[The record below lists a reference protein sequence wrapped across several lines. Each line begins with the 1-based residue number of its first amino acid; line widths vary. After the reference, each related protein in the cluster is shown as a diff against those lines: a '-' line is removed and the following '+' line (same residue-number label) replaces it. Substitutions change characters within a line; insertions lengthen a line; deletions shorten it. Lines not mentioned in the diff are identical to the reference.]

1 MRQTQRLLGFTHSE
15 AYVKALTCLV
25 LGMGV
30 GITTASASPET
41 VSSPSV
47 QVVQQNSVTIKGVVK
62 DADGNPII
70 GASVV
75 EKGNTKNATVTN
87 MDGEYSLN
95 VKRGAKLI
103 VSYIG
108 FVTQE
113 IGRGGDITL
122 REDNQSL
129 EELIVV
135 GYGTQKKATLT
146 GSVSQVSGDDLQKVA
161 ATNVAN
167 TLAGKTAGIIANN
180 RSGEPGED
188 VASILIRG
196 KGTLGDTSPLI
207 VVDGVAGREFSR
219 LNPEDIESIS
229 ILKDASAAIYGARA
243 ANGVIL
249 VTTKRGKSGR
259 TQIQY
264 NGSYTLTQPTRIPK
278 MLNSYQYATYVN
290 EYDADDRHGQAGLTY
305 SDEALKHYQL
315 GDDPINYPS
324 TDWWGS
330 VAKDWTSKTE
340 HSLSISGGTDKV
352 SYYLSGQYMNQKAIY
367 RNSDHGYSQYQF
379 ASNLDVQLNK
389 RVKFSLDI
397 NTRQENR
404 KRGIYTTPYLFTYLL
419 STFPGSSPYYPN
431 GYPRVGYDGITNN
444 AAVMVSSAPGSNNSK
459 NLILNVKPKLHI
471 DLDVLLNGLY
481 AETYAGIDYT
491 HARGK
496 TINQPYD
503 LYYYDNA
510 TGEYQNKRESTGQIS
525 LNDWSNYYYT
535 ITWNARLGYNHTFAE
550 KHKVGAFVAYE
561 QSKYKYHSL
570 SGYRTNFLSNK
581 LMDLFAGSSIP
592 ADKDNSGYTN
602 LTTRM
607 NYFGRVNY
615 SYMDK
620 YLLEATLRVDG
631 SMNFAPGHRWGT
643 FPSFSAGWVI
653 SDEPFYKPL
662 KNAVEF
668 FKLRASWGQMGND
681 NISQYQYLSTY
692 VFTNS
697 DGDDIGAYFG
707 KGDAAAVNKG
717 FRLERTANPLVTWET
732 ASTLN
737 LGFSTTF
744 FKNKFS
750 LDFDWFLSKRSNILI
765 TRNASIPAYS
775 GLVLPA
781 ENLGKVN
788 NSGIEVVA
796 TYRDHAGDFEWS
808 VTGNFTYAENKV
820 KYMDEAASTPDWQ
833 RTTNHPIDGLVM
845 YKALGIYQT
854 QEEVDNS
861 PHLENARPG
870 DLIYQDT
877 NGDGK
882 ITSEDQIRINKS
894 ATPKI
899 LYGLTLNGSWKGFD
913 LNIFFQGQA
922 QAVQLVQ
929 PTMNMLTDFYEGRWR
944 ADNTAEENLKAR
956 WPKAFIKQTY
966 GDTWNGVASTWWLRD
981 ADFIRLKS
989 VELGYTLPKTLTSKI
1004 GVERL
1009 RIYVN
1014 GNNLFTIDKMKVCD
1028 PEIGSSYNDDGNL
1041 INSNGILG
1049 YPLQRMVTFG
1059 TNITF

>member
-1 MRQTQRLLGFTHSE
+1 MKKNLNLFSLGQSGSLTKVATAMFLASTAGVLSVEANIAPATNSIAVNSTQ
-15 AYVKALTCLV
+15 
-25 LGMGV
+25 
-30 GITTASASPET
+30 
-41 VSSPSV
+41 
-47 QVVQQNSVTIKGVVK
+47 QGVVMK
-62 DADGNPII
+62 GYVTDMNGEPII

-75 EKGNTKNATVTN
+75 EGNTKNAAVTDL
-87 MDGEYSLN
+87 DGKFVLKVNNPNS
-95 VKRGAKLI
+95 KI
-103 VSYIG
+103 VISYIG
-108 FVTQE
+108 FQNVT
-113 IGRGGDITL
+113 IGAKNGTVNVKL
-122 REDNQSL
+122 HEDNKTL
-129 EELIVV
+129 DELVVV

-207 VVDGVAGREFSR
+207 VVDGVAGRSFSR
-219 LNPEDIESIS
+219 LNPDDIESIS

-249 VTTKRGKSGR
+249 VTTKRGKSGK
-259 TQIQY
+259 TQISY
-264 NGSYTLTQPTRIPK
+264 NGSLTFTQPTRIPK

-290 EYDADDRHGQAGLTY
+290 EYDADPRHGQAGLTY
-305 SDEALKHYQL
+305 SDEALEHYRL
-315 GDDPINYPS
+315 GDDLTNYPS

-330 VAKDWTSKTE
+330 VAKDWTTKTE
-340 HSLSISGGTDKV
+340 HSLAISGGTDKV
-352 SYYLSGQYMNQKAIY
+352 NYYLSTQYMNQNAIY
-367 RNSDHGYSQYQF
+367 KNSDHGYKQYQF
-379 ASNLDVQLNK
+379 TSNLDAQLNK
-389 RVKFSLDI
+389 RVKFSLDL
-397 NTRQENR
+397 NFRQEDR
-404 KRGIYTTPYLFTYLL
+404 KRGVYSTPYLFTYLL
-419 STFPGSSPYYPN
+419 STFPGSSPYYTN

-444 AAVMVSSAPGSNNSK
+444 AAIMVSSAPGSNNSK
-459 NLILNVKPKLHI
+459 NLIFNAKPKLHI
-471 DLDVLLNGLY
+471 DLDLITKGLY
-481 AETYAGIDYT
+481 VETYAGLDYT
-491 HARGK
+491 QQRGK
-496 TINQPYD
+496 QINQPYD

-510 TGEYQNKRESTGQIS
+510 TGEYQNKRESTGKIS
-525 LNDWSNYYYT
+525 LNDWSSYYYT
-535 ITWNARLGYNHTFAE
+535 ITLNGRLGYNRTFAE

-561 QSKYKYHSL
+561 QSKYKYHTL
-570 SGYRTNFLSNK
+570 SGYRTNFLSSK
-581 LMDLFAGSSIP
+581 LMDLFAGSSVP
-592 ADKDNSGYTN
+592 ADKDNGGYSD

-631 SMNFAPGHRWGT
+631 SMNFAKGHRWGT
-643 FPSFSAGWVI
+643 FPSFSAGWVM
-653 SDEPFYKPL
+653 SDEPFFQPL
-662 KNAVEF
+662 KKVVDF

-681 NISQYQYLSTY
+681 NIAKYQYMSTY
-692 VFTNS
+692 EFTT
-697 DGDDIGAYFG
+697 GAYFG
-707 KGDAAAVNKG
+707 AGENGTINKG
-717 FRLERTANPLVTWET
+717 FMLARTANPLVTWEK
-732 ASTLN
+732 ANTLN
-737 LGFSTTF
+737 LGFSSTF
-744 FKNKFS
+744 FNNKLSF
-750 LDFDWFLSKRSNILI
+750 DFDWFQSKRTDILI

-788 NSGIEVVA
+788 NSGIELVA
-796 TYRDHAGDFEWS
+796 TYRDHKGDFEWS

-820 KYMDEAASTPDWQ
+820 KYMDEAASTPEWQ
-833 RTTNHPIDGLVM
+833 RTTNHPIDGLVL
-845 YKALGIYQT
+845 YRALGIYQT

-861 PHLENARPG
+861 PHLDNAKPG

-877 NGDGK
+877 NKDGK
-882 ITSEDQIRINKS
+882 ITWDDAIRINKS

-913 LNIFFQGQA
+913 LNVFFQGQA
-922 QAVQLVQ
+922 KAVQLVQ

-944 ADNTAEENLKAR
+944 ADNSAEENLNAR

-966 GDTWNGVASTWWLRD
+966 GDTWNGVASTWWLRN
-981 ADFIRLKS
+981 ASFLRLKS
-989 VELGYTLPKTLTSKI
+989 VELGYTLPASITRKI
-1004 GVERL
+1004 GIEKFRV
-1009 RIYVN
+1009 YVN

-1028 PEIGSSYNDDGNL
+1028 PEIGSSYNDDGAL

-1049 YPLQRMVTFG
+1049 YPLQRMVTVG

>member
-1 MRQTQRLLGFTHSE
+1 MKKNLNLFSLGQSGSLTKVATAMFLASTAGVLSVEANIAPATNSIAVNSTQ
-15 AYVKALTCLV
+15 
-25 LGMGV
+25 
-30 GITTASASPET
+30 
-41 VSSPSV
+41 
-47 QVVQQNSVTIKGVVK
+47 QGVVMK
-62 DADGNPII
+62 GYVTDMNGEPII

-75 EKGNTKNATVTN
+75 EGNTKNAAVTDL
-87 MDGEYSLN
+87 DGKFVLKVNNPNS
-95 VKRGAKLI
+95 KI
-103 VSYIG
+103 VISYIG
-108 FVTQE
+108 FQNVT
-113 IGRGGDITL
+113 IGAKNGTVNVKL
-122 REDNQSL
+122 HEDNKTL
-129 EELIVV
+129 DELVVV

-207 VVDGVAGREFSR
+207 VVDGVAGRSFSR
-219 LNPEDIESIS
+219 LNPDDIESIS

-249 VTTKRGKSGR
+249 VTTKRGKSGK
-259 TQIQY
+259 TQISY
-264 NGSYTLTQPTRIPK
+264 NGSLTFTQPTRIPK

-290 EYDADDRHGQAGLTY
+290 EYDADPRHGQAGLTY
-305 SDEALKHYQL
+305 SDEALEHYRL
-315 GDDPINYPS
+315 GDDLTNYPS

-330 VAKDWTSKTE
+330 VAKDWTTKTE
-340 HSLSISGGTDKV
+340 HSLAISGGTDKV
-352 SYYLSGQYMNQKAIY
+352 NYYLSTQYMNQNAIY
-367 RNSDHGYSQYQF
+367 KNSDHGYKQYQF
-379 ASNLDVQLNK
+379 TSNLDAQLNK
-389 RVKFSLDI
+389 RVKFSLDL
-397 NTRQENR
+397 NFRQEDR
-404 KRGIYTTPYLFTYLL
+404 KRGVYSTPYLFTYLL
-419 STFPGSSPYYPN
+419 STFPGSSPYYTN

-444 AAVMVSSAPGSNNSK
+444 AAIMVSSAPGSNNSK
-459 NLILNVKPKLHI
+459 NLIFNAKPKLHI
-471 DLDVLLNGLY
+471 DLDLITKGLY
-481 AETYAGIDYT
+481 VETYAGLDYT
-491 HARGK
+491 QQRGK
-496 TINQPYD
+496 QINQPYD

-510 TGEYQNKRESTGQIS
+510 TGEYQNKRESTGKIS
-525 LNDWSNYYYT
+525 LNDWSSYYYT
-535 ITWNARLGYNHTFAE
+535 ITLNGRLGYNRTFAE

-561 QSKYKYHSL
+561 QSKYKYHTL
-570 SGYRTNFLSNK
+570 SGYRTNFLSSK
-581 LMDLFAGSSIP
+581 LMDLFAGSSVP
-592 ADKDNSGYTN
+592 ADKDNGGYSD

-631 SMNFAPGHRWGT
+631 SMNFAKGHRWGT
-643 FPSFSAGWVI
+643 FPSFSAGWVM
-653 SDEPFYKPL
+653 SDEPFFQPL
-662 KNAVEF
+662 KKVVDF

-681 NISQYQYLSTY
+681 NIAKYQYMSTY
-692 VFTNS
+692 EFTT
-697 DGDDIGAYFG
+697 GAYFG
-707 KGDAAAVNKG
+707 AGENGTINKG
-717 FRLERTANPLVTWET
+717 FMLARTANPLVTWEK
-732 ASTLN
+732 ANTLN
-737 LGFSTTF
+737 LGFSSTF
-744 FKNKFS
+744 FNNKLSF
-750 LDFDWFLSKRSNILI
+750 DFDWFQSKRTDILI

-788 NSGIEVVA
+788 NSGIELVA
-796 TYRDHAGDFEWS
+796 TYRDHKGDFEWS

-820 KYMDEAASTPDWQ
+820 KYMDEAASTPEWQ
-833 RTTNHPIDGLVM
+833 RTTNHPIDGLVL

-861 PHLENARPG
+861 PHLDNAKPG

-877 NGDGK
+877 NKDGK
-882 ITSEDQIRINKS
+882 ITWDDAIRINKS

-913 LNIFFQGQA
+913 LNVFFQGQA
-922 QAVQLVQ
+922 KAVQLVQ

-944 ADNTAEENLKAR
+944 ADNSAEENLNAR

-966 GDTWNGVASTWWLRD
+966 GDTWNGVASTWWLRN
-981 ADFIRLKS
+981 ASFLRLKS
-989 VELGYTLPKTLTSKI
+989 VELGYTLPASITRKI
-1004 GVERL
+1004 GIEKFRV
-1009 RIYVN
+1009 YVN

-1028 PEIGSSYNDDGNL
+1028 PEIGSSYNDDGAL

-1049 YPLQRMVTFG
+1049 YPLQRMVTVG

>member
-1 MRQTQRLLGFTHSE
+1 MKKNLNLFSLGQSGSLTKVATAMFLASTAGVLSVEANIAPATNSIAVNSTQ
-15 AYVKALTCLV
+15 
-25 LGMGV
+25 
-30 GITTASASPET
+30 
-41 VSSPSV
+41 
-47 QVVQQNSVTIKGVVK
+47 QGVVMK
-62 DADGNPII
+62 GYVTDMNGEPII

-75 EKGNTKNATVTN
+75 EGNTKNAAVTDL
-87 MDGEYSLN
+87 DGKFVLKVNNPNS
-95 VKRGAKLI
+95 KI
-103 VSYIG
+103 VISYIG
-108 FVTQE
+108 FQNVT
-113 IGRGGDITL
+113 IGAKNGTVNVKL
-122 REDNQSL
+122 HEDNKTL
-129 EELIVV
+129 DELVVV

-207 VVDGVAGREFSR
+207 VVDGVAGRSFSR
-219 LNPEDIESIS
+219 LNPDDIESIS

-249 VTTKRGKSGR
+249 VTTKRGKSGK
-259 TQIQY
+259 TQISY
-264 NGSYTLTQPTRIPK
+264 NGSLTFTQPTRIPK

-290 EYDADDRHGQAGLTY
+290 EYDADPRHGQAGLTY
-305 SDEALKHYQL
+305 SDEALEHYRL
-315 GDDPINYPS
+315 GDDLTNYPS

-330 VAKDWTSKTE
+330 VAKDWTTKTE
-340 HSLSISGGTDKV
+340 HSLAISGGTDKV
-352 SYYLSGQYMNQKAIY
+352 NYYLSTQYMNQNAIY
-367 RNSDHGYSQYQF
+367 KNSDHGYKQYQF
-379 ASNLDVQLNK
+379 TSNLDAQLNK
-389 RVKFSLDI
+389 CVKFSLDL
-397 NTRQENR
+397 NFRQEDR
-404 KRGIYTTPYLFTYLL
+404 KRGVYSTPYLFTYLL
-419 STFPGSSPYYPN
+419 STFPGSSPYYTN

-444 AAVMVSSAPGSNNSK
+444 AAIMVSSAPGSNNSK
-459 NLILNVKPKLHI
+459 NLIFNAKPKLHI
-471 DLDVLLNGLY
+471 DLDLITKGLY
-481 AETYAGIDYT
+481 VETYAGLDYT
-491 HARGK
+491 QQRGK
-496 TINQPYD
+496 QINQPYD

-510 TGEYQNKRESTGQIS
+510 TGEYQNKRESTGKIS
-525 LNDWSNYYYT
+525 LNDWSSYYYT
-535 ITWNARLGYNHTFAE
+535 ITLNGRLGYNRTFVE

-561 QSKYKYHSL
+561 QSKYKYHTL
-570 SGYRTNFLSNK
+570 SGYRTNFLSSK
-581 LMDLFAGSSIP
+581 LMDLFAGSSVP
-592 ADKDNSGYTN
+592 ADKDNGGYSD

-631 SMNFAPGHRWGT
+631 SMNFAKGHRWGT
-643 FPSFSAGWVI
+643 FPSFSAGWVM
-653 SDEPFYKPL
+653 SDEPFFQPL
-662 KNAVEF
+662 KKVVDF

-681 NISQYQYLSTY
+681 NIAKYQYMSTY
-692 VFTNS
+692 EFTT
-697 DGDDIGAYFG
+697 GAYFG
-707 KGDAAAVNKG
+707 AGENGTINKG
-717 FRLERTANPLVTWET
+717 FMLARTANPLVTWEK
-732 ASTLN
+732 ANTLN
-737 LGFSTTF
+737 LGFSSTF
-744 FKNKFS
+744 FNNKLSF
-750 LDFDWFLSKRSNILI
+750 DFDWFQSKRTDILI

-788 NSGIEVVA
+788 NSGIELVA
-796 TYRDHAGDFEWS
+796 TYHDHKGDFEWS

-820 KYMDEAASTPDWQ
+820 KYMDEAASTPEWQ
-833 RTTNHPIDGLVM
+833 RTTNHPIDGLVL

-861 PHLENARPG
+861 PHLDNAKPG

-877 NGDGK
+877 NKDGK
-882 ITSEDQIRINKS
+882 ITWDDAIRINKS

-913 LNIFFQGQA
+913 LNVFFQGQA
-922 QAVQLVQ
+922 KAVQLVQ

-944 ADNTAEENLKAR
+944 ADNSAEENLNAR

-966 GDTWNGVASTWWLRD
+966 GDTWNGVASTWWLRN
-981 ADFIRLKS
+981 ASFLRLKS
-989 VELGYTLPKTLTSKI
+989 VELGYTLPASITRKI
-1004 GVERL
+1004 GIEKFRV
-1009 RIYVN
+1009 YVN

-1028 PEIGSSYNDDGNL
+1028 PEIGSSYNDDGAL

-1049 YPLQRMVTFG
+1049 YPLQRMVTVG

>member
-1 MRQTQRLLGFTHSE
+1 MKKNLNLFSLGQSGSLTKVATAMFLASTAGVLSVEANIAPATNSIAVNSTQ
-15 AYVKALTCLV
+15 
-25 LGMGV
+25 
-30 GITTASASPET
+30 
-41 VSSPSV
+41 
-47 QVVQQNSVTIKGVVK
+47 QGVVMK
-62 DADGNPII
+62 GYVTDMNGEPII

-75 EKGNTKNATVTN
+75 EGNTKNAAVTDL
-87 MDGEYSLN
+87 DGKFVLKVNNPNS
-95 VKRGAKLI
+95 KI
-103 VSYIG
+103 VISYIG
-108 FVTQE
+108 FQNVT
-113 IGRGGDITL
+113 IGVKNGTVNVKL
-122 REDNQSL
+122 HEDNKTL
-129 EELIVV
+129 DELVVV

-207 VVDGVAGREFSR
+207 VVDGVAGRSFSR
-219 LNPEDIESIS
+219 LNPDDIESIS

-249 VTTKRGKSGR
+249 VTTKRGKSGK
-259 TQIQY
+259 TQISY
-264 NGSYTLTQPTRIPK
+264 NGSLTFTQPTRIPK

-290 EYDADDRHGQAGLTY
+290 EYDADPRHGQAGLTY
-305 SDEALKHYQL
+305 SDEALEHYRL
-315 GDDPINYPS
+315 GDDLTNYPS

-330 VAKDWTSKTE
+330 VAKDWTTKTE
-340 HSLSISGGTDKV
+340 HSLAISGGTDKV
-352 SYYLSGQYMNQKAIY
+352 NYYLSTQYMNQNAIY
-367 RNSDHGYSQYQF
+367 KNSDHGYKQYQF
-379 ASNLDVQLNK
+379 TSNLDAQLNK
-389 RVKFSLDI
+389 RVKFSLDL
-397 NTRQENR
+397 NFRQEDR
-404 KRGIYTTPYLFTYLL
+404 KRGVYSTPYLFTYLL
-419 STFPGSSPYYPN
+419 STFPGSSPYYTN

-444 AAVMVSSAPGSNNSK
+444 AAIMVSSAPGSNNSK
-459 NLILNVKPKLHI
+459 NLIFNAKPKLHI
-471 DLDVLLNGLY
+471 DLDLITKGLY
-481 AETYAGIDYT
+481 VETYAGLDYT
-491 HARGK
+491 QQRGK
-496 TINQPYD
+496 QINQPYD

-510 TGEYQNKRESTGQIS
+510 TGEYQNKRESTGKIS
-525 LNDWSNYYYT
+525 LNDWSSYYYT
-535 ITWNARLGYNHTFAE
+535 ITLNGRLGYNRTFAE

-561 QSKYKYHSL
+561 QSKYKYHTL
-570 SGYRTNFLSNK
+570 SGYRTNFLSSK
-581 LMDLFAGSSIP
+581 LMDLFAGSSVP
-592 ADKDNSGYTN
+592 ADKDNGGYSD

-631 SMNFAPGHRWGT
+631 SMNFAKGHRWGT
-643 FPSFSAGWVI
+643 FPSFSAGWVM
-653 SDEPFYKPL
+653 SDEPFFQPL
-662 KNAVEF
+662 KKVVDF

-681 NISQYQYLSTY
+681 NIAKYQYMSTY
-692 VFTNS
+692 EFTT
-697 DGDDIGAYFG
+697 GAYFG
-707 KGDAAAVNKG
+707 AGENGTINKG
-717 FRLERTANPLVTWET
+717 FMLARTANPLVTWEK
-732 ASTLN
+732 ANTLN
-737 LGFSTTF
+737 LGFSSTF
-744 FKNKFS
+744 FNNKLSF
-750 LDFDWFLSKRSNILI
+750 DFDWFQSKRTDILI

-788 NSGIEVVA
+788 NSGIELVA
-796 TYRDHAGDFEWS
+796 TYRDHKGDFEWS

-820 KYMDEAASTPDWQ
+820 KYMDEAASTPEWQ
-833 RTTNHPIDGLVM
+833 RTTNHPIDGLVL
-845 YKALGIYQT
+845 YRALGIYQT

-861 PHLENARPG
+861 PHLDNAKPG

-877 NGDGK
+877 NKDGK
-882 ITSEDQIRINKS
+882 ITWDDAIRINKS

-913 LNIFFQGQA
+913 LNVFFQGQA
-922 QAVQLVQ
+922 KAVQLVQ

-944 ADNTAEENLKAR
+944 ADNSAEENLNAR

-966 GDTWNGVASTWWLRD
+966 GDTWNGVASTWWLRN
-981 ADFIRLKS
+981 ASFLRLKS
-989 VELGYTLPKTLTSKI
+989 VELGYTLPASITRKI
-1004 GVERL
+1004 GIEKFRV
-1009 RIYVN
+1009 YVN

-1028 PEIGSSYNDDGNL
+1028 PEIGSSYNDDGAL

-1049 YPLQRMVTFG
+1049 YPLQRMVTVG

>member
-1 MRQTQRLLGFTHSE
+1 MKKNLNLFSLGQSGSLTKVATAMFLASTAGVLSVEANIAPATNSIAVNSTQ
-15 AYVKALTCLV
+15 
-25 LGMGV
+25 
-30 GITTASASPET
+30 
-41 VSSPSV
+41 
-47 QVVQQNSVTIKGVVK
+47 QGVVMK
-62 DADGNPII
+62 GYVTDMNGEPII

-75 EKGNTKNATVTN
+75 EGNTKNAAVTDL
-87 MDGEYSLN
+87 DGKFVLKVNNPNS
-95 VKRGAKLI
+95 KI
-103 VSYIG
+103 VISYIG
-108 FVTQE
+108 FQNVT
-113 IGRGGDITL
+113 IGVKNGTVNVKL
-122 REDNQSL
+122 HEDNKTL
-129 EELIVV
+129 DELVVV

-207 VVDGVAGREFSR
+207 VVDGVAGRSFSR
-219 LNPEDIESIS
+219 LNPDDIESIS

-249 VTTKRGKSGR
+249 VTTKRGKSGK
-259 TQIQY
+259 TQISY
-264 NGSYTLTQPTRIPK
+264 NGSLTFTQPTRIPK

-290 EYDADDRHGQAGLTY
+290 EYDADPRHGQAGLTY
-305 SDEALKHYQL
+305 SDEALEHYRL
-315 GDDPINYPS
+315 GDDLTNYPS

-330 VAKDWTSKTE
+330 VAKDWTTKTE
-340 HSLSISGGTDKV
+340 HSLAISGGTDKV
-352 SYYLSGQYMNQKAIY
+352 NYYLSTQYMNQNAIY
-367 RNSDHGYSQYQF
+367 KNSDHGYKQYQF
-379 ASNLDVQLNK
+379 TSNLDAQLNK
-389 RVKFSLDI
+389 CVKFSLDL
-397 NTRQENR
+397 NFRQEDR
-404 KRGIYTTPYLFTYLL
+404 KRGVYSTPYLFTYLL
-419 STFPGSSPYYPN
+419 STFPGSSPYYTN

-444 AAVMVSSAPGSNNSK
+444 AAIMVSSAPGSNNSK
-459 NLILNVKPKLHI
+459 NLIFNAKPKLHI
-471 DLDVLLNGLY
+471 DLDLITKGLY
-481 AETYAGIDYT
+481 VETYAGLDYT
-491 HARGK
+491 QQRGK
-496 TINQPYD
+496 QINQPYD

-510 TGEYQNKRESTGQIS
+510 TGEYQNKRESTGKIS
-525 LNDWSNYYYT
+525 LNDWSSYYYT
-535 ITWNARLGYNHTFAE
+535 ITLNGRLGYNRTFAE

-561 QSKYKYHSL
+561 QSKYKYHTL
-570 SGYRTNFLSNK
+570 SGYRTNFLSSK
-581 LMDLFAGSSIP
+581 LMDLFAGSSVP
-592 ADKDNSGYTN
+592 ADKDNGGYSD

-631 SMNFAPGHRWGT
+631 SMNFAKGHRWGT
-643 FPSFSAGWVI
+643 FPSFSAGWVM
-653 SDEPFYKPL
+653 SDEPFFQPL
-662 KNAVEF
+662 KKVVDF

-681 NISQYQYLSTY
+681 NIAKYQYMSTY
-692 VFTNS
+692 EFTT
-697 DGDDIGAYFG
+697 GAYFG
-707 KGDAAAVNKG
+707 AGENGTINKG
-717 FRLERTANPLVTWET
+717 FMLARTANPLVTWEK
-732 ASTLN
+732 ANTLN
-737 LGFSTTF
+737 LGFSSTF
-744 FKNKFS
+744 FNNKLSF
-750 LDFDWFLSKRSNILI
+750 DFDWFQSKRTDILI

-788 NSGIEVVA
+788 NSGIELVA
-796 TYRDHAGDFEWS
+796 TYRDHKGDFEWS

-820 KYMDEAASTPDWQ
+820 KYMDEAASTPEWQ
-833 RTTNHPIDGLVM
+833 RTTNHPIDGLVL

-861 PHLENARPG
+861 PHLDNAKPG

-877 NGDGK
+877 NKDGK
-882 ITSEDQIRINKS
+882 ITWDDAIRINKS

-913 LNIFFQGQA
+913 LNVFFQGQA
-922 QAVQLVQ
+922 KAVQLVQ

-944 ADNTAEENLKAR
+944 ADNSAEENLNAR

-966 GDTWNGVASTWWLRD
+966 GDTWNGVASTWWLRN
-981 ADFIRLKS
+981 ASFLRLKS
-989 VELGYTLPKTLTSKI
+989 VELGYTLPASITRKI
-1004 GVERL
+1004 SIEKFRV
-1009 RIYVN
+1009 YVN

-1028 PEIGSSYNDDGNL
+1028 PEIGSSYNDDGAL

-1049 YPLQRMVTFG
+1049 YPLQRMVTVG